1 MGAGAS
7 SAAPHDVA
15 LLVAIIDSLRTRQ
28 AEGITSI
35 LEELRSVYLDALPAA
50 RSEALKPV
58 LEAAVAKYL
67 EARNADQ
74 NATHE
79 AAKEA
84 SLAAAGFAM
93 SKPKTDSQSS
103 PKSSASRESPPTSPD
118 SNLVTAK
125 PPPIPNTPPRA
136 QPSPGAPAPVND
148 SSEAPHVES
157 GESSLSSAVSTD
169 TPIEA
174 SVAVSPSTAA
184 SPPSPSPQPSR
195 KGGRNTSSM
204 AERRRARQGKETA
217 AEPLV
222 PFLVASRSSFESAE
236 IGGGTVY
243 TTEL

>member
-28 AEGITSI
+28 AEASATLI
-35 LEELRSVYLDALPAA
+35 EDLRRVYLDALPAA
-50 RSEALKPV
+50 RAEALKPV
-58 LEAAVAKYL
+58 LEAAVVKYL
-67 EARNADQ
+67 EARKADQ
-74 NATHE
+74 DATHE

-84 SLAAAGFAM
+84 SLAAAGFAF
-93 SKPKTDSQSS
+93 STPKSDSNNVS
-103 PKSSASRESPPTSPD
+103 PKSAVSRESPPNSPD
-118 SNLVTAK
+118 SDLVAAK

-136 QPSPGAPAPVND
+136 QASPAAPAPANNCL
-148 SSEAPHVES
+148 EPPAES
-157 GESSLSSAVSTD
+157 GNSSVAADVAD
-169 TPIEA
+169 TPTEA
-174 SVAVSPSTAA
+174 STAVSPTAAA

-195 KGGRNTSSM
+195 KGGRNGSTM
-204 AERRRARQGKETA
+204 AERRRARQGKETV

-222 PFLVASRSSFESAE
+222 PFLDASRSSFESAE